1 MWLPYNFGK
10 FNLFNYQPFP
20 NFFLKDTL
28 VPKYAL
34 STIWPPG
41 QVPVIDTN
49 FNWET
54 TRETKWLYA
63 AIASIT
69 KMKTA
74 SNLGL
79 PVPVLLWQAKRY
91 NCRLSSFA
99 SNASGSLRLLCDLCA
114 KFNIFDP
121 QNRPH
126 LRSQGCS
133 MCLQRVGLVDTTGMV
148 RNQFLLF
155 TTKK

>member
-1 MWLPYNFGK
+1 MWSIYNFGMYRTLN
-10 FNLFNYQPFP
+10 FQFVNYSY
-20 NFFLKDTL
+20 LKDTL
-28 VPKYAL
+28 VPVYAL

-63 AIASIT
+63 SIASIT
-69 KMKTA
+69 KIKTA

-79 PVPVLLWQAKRY
+79 PIPLLLWQVKRF
-91 NCRLSSFA
+91 NCRLSSYS
-99 SNASGSLRLLCDLCA
+99 SNASGSLRLLCDLCS
-114 KFNIFDP
+114 KFALFDP
-121 QNRPH
+121 KHRPH

-133 MCLQRVGLVDTTGMV
+133 MCLQRVNLVDTTGLV
-148 RNQFLLF
+148 SQTLLF
-155 TTKK
+155 